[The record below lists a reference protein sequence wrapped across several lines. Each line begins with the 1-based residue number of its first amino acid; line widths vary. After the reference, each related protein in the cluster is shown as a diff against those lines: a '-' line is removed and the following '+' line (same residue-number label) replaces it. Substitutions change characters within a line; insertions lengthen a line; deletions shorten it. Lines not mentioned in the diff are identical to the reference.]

1 MDTSNM
7 SQDELNAH
15 NKLVKEAVRLAKLEA
30 QYRKDVSESI
40 SDYLKGVDKTNK
52 LKKEYLTNLKKQKQ
66 YEDEIQN
73 GTAEEVAAARV
84 KLEIILKTNA
94 AIKSQYE
101 SLNKALDSV
110 NKKQMVASKLS
121 AEALKGTAKLIQ
133 NMPNLIQQGFGKIK
147 DIGLFD
153 MDKSIRTAGLS
164 MGLLGK
170 QSDGFRENIKA
181 AAWEASQVGIS
192 LQDLT
197 QMQASYSEEL
207 GRTVILSKE
216 GAESMAKMAADTM
229 LGVEG
234 ASRLTAEFD
243 AQGLSVEKTA
253 EYMNEAMDSS
263 HKMGLNAQKV
273 IKNIAGNIK
282 LLNRYNFK
290 DGVAGLTKMAQT
302 AAKLGVSMEFASG
315 FADKLFDVEG
325 AVDMSSQ
332 LQVMGGAWAKLA
344 DPFKLMYQARNDIQG
359 LTEELGKAASA
370 SAHLNSKGEIELA
383 AMEMHKLKI
392 IAQQTGV
399 SYDELAEAGKRAF
412 KLTKIQTQVQFNM
425 SDEEKEFLANTAQLD
440 KNGKAYI
447 QVGADKK
454 FLNLLGS
461 SGAKFVKEQMVLK
474 EEQGKRAKDAQ
485 TFDEALS
492 NTLMGM
498 KQFLLPVVEV
508 LSKELT
514 PALEKF
520 RKDFKDGDWGNK
532 IANFASTVGG
542 LISTVGKWI
551 IENPFTT
558 GAIMLGGFLMD
569 KAMWFANGLLLAQG
583 FNMGA
588 GGGITSK
595 GGGLFSGKAA
605 NGMAK
610 ANFGA
615 AGLYGAAG
623 MGVGALTD
631 WGSQKA
637 KDTGH
642 KDLGKGI
649 GVLGKSAEYALYGA
663 AIGSL
668 IPVLGTTI
676 GAVAGGIIGAGKGL
690 YDQYQD
696 TEAINDPNTMTR
708 GMHDGVVHGKSN
720 FSKGRGII
728 QGGKITPIDNKDDL
742 MAWKKNGPVDK
753 AMNNQNTVNRVEF
766 SNITIDGKIE
776 IVSPGNPGLVIDLM
790 KDQGFRRDITRT
802 IQVELE
808 KNKVGGKN
816 KG

>member
-15 NKLVKEAVRLAKLEA
+15 NKLVREALKLAKQEA
-30 QYRKDVSESI
+30 LLRKEVSESI

-66 YEDEIQN
+66 YEDEIKN

-84 KLEIILKTNA
+84 KLEVILKTNA
-94 AIKSQYE
+94 ALKAQYE
-101 SLNKALDSV
+101 ALNKALDSV
-110 NKKQMVASKLS
+110 NKKQMIASKVG

-133 NMPNLIQQGFGKIK
+133 NMPNIIQQGFGKIK

-181 AAWEASQVGIS
+181 AAWEASQVGVS

-197 QMQASYSEEL
+197 QMQSAYSEEL

-253 EYMNEAMDSS
+253 QFMNDAMESS
-263 HKMGLNAQKV
+263 HKLGLNAQKV
-273 IKNIAGNIK
+273 IKNISGNIK

-302 AAKLGVSMEFASG
+302 AAKLGVSMEFAAG

-325 AVDMSSQ
+325 AVDMSAQ

-359 LTEELGKAASA
+359 LTEDLGKAASA
-370 SAHLNSKGEIELA
+370 SAHLNSKGEVELA
-383 AMEMHKLKI
+383 AMEMHKLRI

-412 KLTKIQTQVQFNM
+412 KLTKIQSQVQFNM

-440 KNGKAYI
+440 ENGKAYI
-447 QVGADKK
+447 EVKGDKK
-454 FLNLLGS
+454 FIGMLGAT
-461 SGAKFVKEQMVLK
+461 GKDFVKGQMAEKKAL
-474 EEQGKRAKDAQ
+474 GDRAKEAR
-485 TFDEALS
+485 TFDDALN
-492 NTLMGM
+492 NTIMGM
-498 KQFLLPVVEV
+498 KQSLLPIVEAINDS
-508 LSKELT
+508 LLPRLDEFTKNFKEQGW
-514 PALEKF
+514 
-520 RKDFKDGDWGNK
+520 GDK
-532 IANFASTVGG
+532 IAKFGKIVGDLVSTVGNFIIDNPIKSG
-542 LISTVGKWI
+542 LIL
-551 IENPFTT
+551 
-558 GAIMLGGFLMD
+558 LGGFLMD

-583 FNMGA
+583 FNTGA
-588 GGGITSK
+588 SLSGGK

-637 KDTGH
+637 KDSGH
-642 KDLGKGI
+642 DKVGKGI

-690 YDQYQD
+690 YDQYSN
-696 TEAINDPNTMTR
+696 TEAINDPNAMTK
-708 GMHDGVVHGKSN
+708 GINDGVVHGKSN

>member
-73 GTAEEVAAARV
+73 GTADEVAAARV

-121 AEALKGTAKLIQ
+121 AEAIKGTAKLIQ

-170 QSDGFRENIKA
+170 QTDGFRDNIKA

-197 QMQASYSEEL
+197 QMQSAYSEEL
-207 GRTVILSKE
+207 GRAVTLSKE
-216 GAESMAKMAADTM
+216 GAVAMSKMAADTM

-243 AQGLSVEKTA
+243 SQGLSVEKTA
-253 EYMNEAMDSS
+253 QFMNDAMDSS

-273 IKNIAGNIK
+273 IKNIAGNVK

-290 DGVAGLTKMAQT
+290 DGIAGLTKMAQT
-302 AAKLGVSMEFASG
+302 AAKLGVSMEFAAG

-325 AVDMSSQ
+325 AVDMSAQ

-392 IAQQTGV
+392 IAQQTGI
-399 SYDELAEAGKRAF
+399 SYDELAQAGKNAF
-412 KLTKIQTQVQFNM
+412 KLTKIQSQVQFNM
-425 SDEEKEFLANTAQLD
+425 TDEEKEFLANTAKLD
-440 KNGKAYI
+440 ENGKAYI
-447 QVGADKK
+447 EVKGDKK
-454 FLNLLGS
+454 FIGMLGAT
-461 SGAKFVKEQMVLK
+461 GKEFV
-474 EEQGKRAKDAQ
+474 QGQIAEKKALGERAKEAQ
-485 TFDEALS
+485 TFDDALN
-492 NTLMGM
+492 NTVMGM
-498 KQFLLPVVEV
+498 KQFLLPIVESINDG
-508 LSKELT
+508 LLPRLKEFT
-514 PALEKF
+514 
-520 RKDFKDGDWGNK
+520 DNFKKEGWGDK
-532 IANFASTVGG
+532 IAKFGKIVGDLVSTVGNFIIDNPIKSG
-542 LISTVGKWI
+542 LIL
-551 IENPFTT
+551 
-558 GAIMLGGFLMD
+558 LGGFLMD

-588 GGGITSK
+588 GGGVGGK
-595 GGGLFSGKAA
+595 GGGLFSGTAT
-605 NGMAK
+605 NGMGK

-637 KDTGH
+637 KDSGH

-649 GVLGKSAEYALYGA
+649 SVLGKSAEYALYGA

-690 YDQYQD
+690 YDQYKD
-696 TEAINDPNTMTR
+696 TEAVNDPNTMTR
-708 GMHDGVVHGKSN
+708 GMHDGVVHGKNN

-742 MAWKKNGPVDK
+742 MAWKKDGPVDK
-753 AMNNQNTVNRVEF
+753 SMNNQNTVNRVEF

>member
-40 SDYLKGVDKTNK
+40 GDYLKGVDKTNK

-66 YEDEIQN
+66 YEEEIQN

-84 KLEIILKTNA
+84 KLDILLKTNA

-133 NMPNLIQQGFGKIK
+133 NMPNLIQQGFGKIR

-170 QSDGFRENIKA
+170 QTDGFRDNIKA

-197 QMQASYSEEL
+197 QMQSAYSEEL
-207 GRTVILSKE
+207 GRTVVLSKE
-216 GAESMAKMAADTM
+216 GAEAMAKMAADTM

-253 EYMNEAMDSS
+253 EFMNDAMNSS
-263 HKMGLNAQKV
+263 HKLGLNAQKV

-302 AAKLGVSMEFASG
+302 AAKLGVSMEFAAG

-325 AVDMSSQ
+325 AVDMSAQ

-412 KLTKIQTQVQFNM
+412 KLTKIQSQVQFNM

-447 QVGADKK
+447 EVKGDKK
-454 FLNLLGS
+454 FIGMLG
-461 SGAKFVKEQMVLK
+461 AT
-474 EEQGKRAKDAQ
+474 GKDFIKGQIAEKKALGDRAKNAQ
-485 TFDEALS
+485 TFDDALN
-492 NTLMGM
+492 NTVMGM
-498 KQFLLPVVEV
+498 KQFLLPIVESINDG
-508 LSKELT
+508 LLPKLKEFQKT
-514 PALEKF
+514 FEKQGW
-520 RKDFKDGDWGNK
+520 GDK
-532 IANFASTVGG
+532 IAKFGKIVGDLVTTVGG
-542 LISTVGKWI
+542 FI
-551 IENPFTT
+551 IDNPIKS
-558 GAIMLGGFLMD
+558 GLLLLGGFLMD
-569 KAMWFANGLLLAQG
+569 KAMWFANGLLLAKG

-588 GGGITSK
+588 SISGGASGLGK
-595 GGGLFSGKAA
+595 MAGGLGKFGAA
-605 NGMAK
+605 AG
-610 ANFGA
+610 FGA
-615 AGLYGAAG
+615 AGL
-623 MGVGALTD
+623 GVGALTD

-637 KDTGH
+637 KESGH
-642 KDLGKGI
+642 DKVGKGI
-649 GVLGKSAEYALYGA
+649 SVLGKSAEYALYGA

-690 YDQYQD
+690 YDQYNN
-696 TEAINDPNTMTR
+696 TEAINDPNAMTR

-742 MAWKKNGPVDK
+742 MAWKKDGPVDK
-753 AMNNQNTVNRVEF
+753 AMNTQNTVNRVEF

-802 IQVELE
+802 IQVEIE

>member
-1 MDTSNM
+1 M

-40 SDYLKGVDKTNK
+40 GDYLKGVDKTNK

-66 YEDEIQN
+66 YEDEIKN
-73 GTAEEVAAARV
+73 GTADEVAAARV

-94 AIKSQYE
+94 AIKAQYE

-121 AEALKGTAKLIQ
+121 AEAIKGTAKLIQ

-170 QSDGFRENIKA
+170 QTDGFRDNIKA

-197 QMQASYSEEL
+197 QMQSAYSEEL
-207 GRTVILSKE
+207 GRTVMLSQE
-216 GAESMAKMAADTM
+216 GAEAMAKMAADTM

-253 EYMNEAMDSS
+253 EYMNDAMNSS
-263 HKMGLNAQKV
+263 HKLGLNAQKV
-273 IKNIAGNIK
+273 IKNISGNIK

-325 AVDMSSQ
+325 AVDMSAQ

-370 SAHLNSKGEIELA
+370 SAHLNSKGEVELA

-412 KLTKIQTQVQFNM
+412 KLTKIQGQVQFNM
-425 SDEEKEFLANTAQLD
+425 SDEEKEFLANTAKLD
-440 KNGKAYI
+440 ENGKAYI
-447 QVGADKK
+447 EVKGDKK
-454 FLNLLGS
+454 FIGMLGAT
-461 SGAKFVKEQMVLK
+461 GKNFVKTQMAEQRALG
-474 EEQGKRAKDAQ
+474 ERAKEAQ
-485 TFDEALS
+485 TFDDALN
-492 NTLMGM
+492 NTVMGM
-498 KQFLLPVVEV
+498 KQFLLPIVESINEG
-508 LSKELT
+508 LLPRLKEFSKTFE
-514 PALEKF
+514 EQ
-520 RKDFKDGDWGNK
+520 GWGKK
-532 IANFASTVGG
+532 IAEFGKFVGDLVSTVGNFIIDNPIKSG
-542 LISTVGKWI
+542 LIL
-551 IENPFTT
+551 
-558 GAIMLGGFLMD
+558 LGGFLMD

-583 FNMGA
+583 FNAGA
-588 GGGITSK
+588 GGSIGGK

-623 MGVGALTD
+623 LGVGALTD

-637 KDTGH
+637 KDSGH
-642 KDLGKGI
+642 DQVGKGI

-663 AIGSL
+663 ALGSL

-690 YDQYQD
+690 YDQYD
-696 TEAINDPNTMTR
+696 NTEAINNPNTMTR

-753 AMNNQNTVNRVEF
+753 AMDNQNTVNRVEF

>member
-30 QYRKDVSESI
+30 QYRKDVSKSI

-110 NKKQMVASKLS
+110 NKKQMIASKLS

-133 NMPNLIQQGFGKIK
+133 SMPNMIQQGFGKIK

-170 QSDGFRENIKA
+170 QTDGFRDNIKA

-197 QMQASYSEEL
+197 QMQSAYSEEL
-207 GRTVILSKE
+207 GRTVVLSQE
-216 GAESMAKMAADTM
+216 GAEAMAKMAADTM

-253 EYMNEAMDSS
+253 QFMNDAMESS
-263 HKMGLNAQKV
+263 HKLGLNAQKV
-273 IKNIAGNIK
+273 IKNISGNIK

-302 AAKLGVSMEFASG
+302 AAKLGVSMEFASS

-325 AVDMSSQ
+325 AVDMSAQ

-359 LTEELGKAASA
+359 LTEDLGKAASA

-383 AMEMHKLKI
+383 AMEMHKLRI

-412 KLTKIQTQVQFNM
+412 KLTKIQSQVQFNM

-447 QVGADKK
+447 EVKGDKK
-454 FLNLLGS
+454 FIGMLGAT
-461 SGAKFVKEQMVLK
+461 GKDFVKGQMAEKKAL
-474 EEQGKRAKDAQ
+474 GDRAKDAQ
-485 TFDEALS
+485 TFDDALN
-492 NTLMGM
+492 NTVMGM
-498 KQFLLPVVEV
+498 KQFLLPIVEAINEG
-508 LSKELT
+508 LLPRLKEFT
-514 PALEKF
+514 EN
-520 RKDFKDGDWGNK
+520 FKKEGWGDK
-532 IANFASTVGG
+532 IAKFGKIVGDLVSTVGNFIIDNPIKSG
-542 LISTVGKWI
+542 LIL
-551 IENPFTT
+551 
-558 GAIMLGGFLMD
+558 LGGFLMD

-583 FNMGA
+583 FNTGASISGGA
-588 GGGITSK
+588 GGA
-595 GGGLFSGKAA
+595 GGLGKMAGGLGKYGAA
-605 NGMAK
+605 AG
-610 ANFGA
+610 FGA
-615 AGLYGAAG
+615 AGY
-623 MGVGALTD
+623 GVGMLTD

-637 KDTGH
+637 KDSGH
-642 KDLGKGI
+642 DQVGKGI

-690 YDQYQD
+690 YDQYSN
-696 TEAINDPNTMTR
+696 TEAINDPNAMTR
-708 GMHDGVVHGKSN
+708 GMNDGVVHGKSN

-802 IQVELE
+802 IQVEIE
-808 KNKVGGKN
+808 KNKIGGKN